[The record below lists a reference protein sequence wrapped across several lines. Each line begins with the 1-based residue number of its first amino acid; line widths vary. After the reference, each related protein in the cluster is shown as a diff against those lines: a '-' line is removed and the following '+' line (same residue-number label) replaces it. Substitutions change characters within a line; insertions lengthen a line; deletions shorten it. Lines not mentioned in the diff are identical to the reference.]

1 MAKEKTLIYVANN
14 LIECKTSSLADL

>member
-1 MAKEKTLIYVANN
+1 MAKEKTLIYVKNN